1 MAIMNTAIVHAIAA
15 SPYFQQQAPGD
26 ARQVFTS
33 STFCY
38 SRMEFYE
45 LLMLGKAMLDAKWK

>member
-1 MAIMNTAIVHAIAA
+1 MNTAIVHAIAA